1 MEGLEDVLQKLL
13 KDPAQLAELSALAQS
28 LGLGPPEPPPE
39 PPQPK
44 SAPPPPPVSAAPPM
58 PPPPPCGPFG
68 ARQEKLL
75 LALKP
80 FLKPS
85 RQEKIDRALRAAQLS
100 RLAGSALHRSGP

>member
-1 MEGLEDVLQKLL
+1 MEGLEDALQKLL

-28 LGLGPPEPPPE
+28 LGLGPPESPPE

-44 SAPPPPPVSAAPPM
+44 SAPPPVSAAPPV
-58 PPPPPCGPFG
+58 PPPPPCGLFG
-68 ARQEKLL
+68 ARQEQLL

-85 RQEKIDRALRAAQLS
+85 RQEKIDRALRAARLS

>member
-1 MEGLEDVLQKLL
+1 MEGLEDALQKLL

-28 LGLGPPEPPPE
+28 LGLGPPESPPE

-44 SAPPPPPVSAAPPM
+44 SAPPPVSAA
-58 PPPPPCGPFG
+58 PPCGPFG
-68 ARQEKLL
+68 ARQEQLL

-85 RQEKIDRALRAAQLS
+85 RQEKIDRALRAARLS

>member
-1 MEGLEDVLQKLL
+1 MEGLEDALQKLL
-13 KDPAQLAELSALAQS
+13 QDPAQLAELSALAQS
-28 LGLGPPEPPPE
+28 LGLGPPESPPE

-44 SAPPPPPVSAAPPM
+44 SAPPPVSAA
-58 PPPPPCGPFG
+58 PPCGPFG
-68 ARQEKLL
+68 ARQEQLL

-85 RQEKIDRALRAAQLS
+85 RQEKIDRALRAARLS

>member
-1 MEGLEDVLQKLL
+1 MEGLEDALQKLL

-28 LGLGPPEPPPE
+28 LGLGPPESPPE

-44 SAPPPPPVSAAPPM
+44 SAPPPVSAA
-58 PPPPPCGPFG
+58 PPCGPFG
-68 ARQEKLL
+68 ARQEQLL

-85 RQEKIDRALRAAQLS
+85 RQEKIDRALRAALLS

>member
-1 MEGLEDVLQKLL
+1 MEGLEDALQKLL
-13 KDPAQLAELSALAQS
+13 KDPAQLAELSALVQS
-28 LGLGPPEPPPE
+28 LGLGPPEPPSE

-44 SAPPPPPVSAAPPM
+44 SAPPPVSAAPLM
-58 PPPPPCGPFG
+58 PPPPCGPFG
-68 ARQEKLL
+68 ARQEQLL

-85 RQEKIDRALRAAQLS
+85 RQEKIDRALRAARLS

>member
-1 MEGLEDVLQKLL
+1 MEGLEDALQKLL
-13 KDPAQLAELSALAQS
+13 KDPAQLAELSALVQS
-28 LGLGPPEPPPE
+28 LGLGPPEPPSE

-44 SAPPPPPVSAAPPM
+44 SAPPPM
-58 PPPPPCGPFG
+58 PPPPCGPFG
-68 ARQEKLL
+68 ARQEQLL

-85 RQEKIDRALRAAQLS
+85 RQEKIDRALRAARLS